1 MLPYEN
7 YEKKKKISRN
17 GHSMKRPKDASRM
30 SLGTK
35 NWRNNISQTDLIQLC
50 GGKGHLSVRGR
61 EWRSGRGWFADAMK
75 IKS

>member
-35 NWRNNISQTDLIQLC
+35 N
-50 GGKGHLSVRGR
+50 
-61 EWRSGRGWFADAMK
+61 
-75 IKS
+75 